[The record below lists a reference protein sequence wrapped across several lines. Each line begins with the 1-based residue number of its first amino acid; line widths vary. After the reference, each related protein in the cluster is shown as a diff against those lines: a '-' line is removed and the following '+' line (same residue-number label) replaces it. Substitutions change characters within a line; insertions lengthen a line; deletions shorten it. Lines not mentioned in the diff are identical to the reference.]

1 MIAPSR
7 APTINVATPKMEGIG
22 HAAPRE
28 VSGTAPNAAP
38 TTIPVAIEPMT
49 TASALEYRRAA
60 DSSMMLGSYSA
71 P

>member
-1 MIAPSR
+1 M
-7 APTINVATPKMEGIG
+7 
-22 HAAPRE
+22 
-28 VSGTAPNAAP
+28 
-38 TTIPVAIEPMT
+38 TIPIAIEPMT